1 MNLHE
6 ILEKRD
12 KAENHFDSLMAMA
25 QGGDLIAL
33 NQLPQA
39 CADLINVVGELAH
52 SDFKP
57 KFSSK
62 RDKSKKCISAN

>member
-39 CADLINVVGELAH
+39 CADFVNIVGDIAH
-52 SDFKP
+52 GDFKP
-57 KFSSK
+57 KFS
-62 RDKSKKCISAN
+62 DKYDMRKK